1 MVPHLDPG
9 TYRFC
14 LLDVPREYL
23 PECWD
28 DVATLAEADEV
39 ALAPGSN
46 GPLKFRLV
54 RRANIS
60 GTVTRPPGSTASIGL
75 TAHRFRLGRW
85 EPVAFAPAGP
95 DGDYR
100 ITGLDADTYRVCAYG
115 YDILQTCWRTGSQ
128 VDDATD
134 IVLATGQYRRHV
146 DLAPG
151 QAGFVS
157 GTLPDVYL
165 GAEGYPSVTA
175 WRQVGDAWQSV
186 ASGDSTP
193 TGIGNDWTY
202 EVGSL
207 PTGTYVVCVEH
218 IDPGVRHRVPP
229 DLQRRQSVPAGW
241 HPVRGRGGRDDQRH
255 RHRDRT
261 GRRDPRRRPGVAD
274 AGEGR
279 PVRTDGKAGAQPVDR
294 RR

>member
-1 MVPHLDPG
+1 MPHLDPG

-39 ALAPGSN
+39 AVAPGGN

-60 GTVTRPPGSTASIGL
+60 GTVTRPAGSTASIGL
-75 TAHRFRLGRW
+75 IAHRFRLGRW
-85 EPVAFAPAGP
+85 EPVAFAPTGP
-95 DGDYR
+95 DGGYR

-134 IVLATGQYRRHV
+134 IVLATGQYRRRV

-165 GAEGYPSVTA
+165 GAEGYPSSH
-175 WRQVGDAWQSV
+175 RL
-186 ASGDSTP
+186 ASG
-193 TGIGNDWTY
+193 
-202 EVGSL
+202 
-207 PTGTYVVCVEH
+207 
-218 IDPGVRHRVPP
+218 
-229 DLQRRQSVPAGW
+229 
-241 HPVRGRGGRDDQRH
+241 
-255 RHRDRT
+255 
-261 GRRDPRRRPGVAD
+261 RRRVAVRDERRLRARRASATTGPTRSARSRPGPTWSAWSTSI
-274 AGEGR
+274 
-279 PVRTDGKAGAQPVDR
+279 PSS
-294 RR
+294 